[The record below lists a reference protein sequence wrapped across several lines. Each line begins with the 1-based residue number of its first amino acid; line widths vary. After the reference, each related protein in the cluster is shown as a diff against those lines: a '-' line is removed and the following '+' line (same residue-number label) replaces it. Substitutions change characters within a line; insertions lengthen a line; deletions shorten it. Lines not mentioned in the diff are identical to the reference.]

1 MSTQE
6 ERRAMLESMQIK
18 GIRWMIWQHIGEEN
32 AKERLLSITNQSTIA
47 DIRKFVDSQN
57 RETLIKLIDV
67 SPEISPELIESAY
80 DKYRYGLRPGFTLFW
95 VGVGILISL
104 MFPSEIW
111 VVIAATVLMF
121 IGYHLFCSS

>member
-57 RETLIKLIDV
+57 RETLIKAFENPEAYPNLTIRV
-67 SPEISPELIESAY
+67 SGYAVNFNKLSREQQRE
-80 DKYRYGLRPGFTLFW
+80 
-95 VGVGILISL
+95 
-104 MFPSEIW
+104 
-111 VVIAATVLMF
+111 VIMRTFHEAM
-121 IGYHLFCSS
+121 